1 MTGYIISGLL
11 IAIGIFFYI
20 RYTKKYSKRFAHIGL
35 CAAQTYIMFGDMS
48 ALCAT
53 RTVCASMSKF
63 DKEQLL
69 AMFKH
74 IPVSGEGF
82 DEQLATQ
89 RRSELITCTTLDK
102 NGVVASGT
110 FKIEL
115 NNLSK
120 DWLQAVMK
128 CDDLIANKLFRDAA
142 SQNIVKSLKKI
153 NENAS
158 KSIT

>member
-1 MTGYIISGLL
+1 MTTYSVSGLL
-11 IAIGIFFYI
+11 IVIGLFFYI

-74 IPVSGEGF
+74 IPVSGEGL
-82 DEQLATQ
+82 DEKLSTQ
-89 RRSELITCTTLDK
+89 RRSELITYATLDK

-110 FKIEL
+110 FKNEL

-128 CDDLIANKLFRDAA
+128 CDGDVADKLFRVAA
-142 SQNIVKSLKKI
+142 SQNIVNSLRK
-153 NENAS
+153 
-158 KSIT
+158 

>member
-1 MTGYIISGLL
+1 MTTYIVSGLL
-11 IAIGIFFYI
+11 IVIGLFFYI

-69 AMFKH
+69 AMFKN
-74 IPVSGEGF
+74 IPVSGESL
-82 DEQLATQ
+82 DEKLSTQ
-89 RRSELITCTTLDK
+89 RRSELITYATLDK

-110 FKIEL
+110 FKNEL

-128 CDDLIANKLFRDAA
+128 CDGDVADKLFRVAA
-142 SQNIVKSLKKI
+142 SQNIVNSLRK
-153 NENAS
+153 
-158 KSIT
+158 

>member
-1 MTGYIISGLL
+1 MTTYILSGLL
-11 IAIGIFFYI
+11 IVIGLFFYI

-35 CAAQTYIMFGDMS
+35 SAAQTYIMFGDMA

-69 AMFKH
+69 VMFKH
-74 IPVSGEGF
+74 IPVSGDGL

-89 RRSELITCTTLDK
+89 RRSELITYTTLDK

-110 FKIEL
+110 FKNEL
-115 NNLSK
+115 KDLSK

-128 CDDLIANKLFRDAA
+128 CDYDIADKLFRDAA
-142 SQNIVKSLKKI
+142 SKNIVNSLK
-153 NENAS
+153 N
-158 KSIT
+158 

>member
-1 MTGYIISGLL
+1 MTTYIVSGLL
-11 IAIGIFFYI
+11 IVIGLFFYI

-53 RTVCASMSKF
+53 RTVCASMSNF

-74 IPVSGEGF
+74 IPVSGEGL
-82 DEQLATQ
+82 DEKLSTQ
-89 RRSELITCTTLDK
+89 RRSELITYATLDK

-110 FKIEL
+110 FKNEL

-128 CDDLIANKLFRDAA
+128 CDGDVADKLFRVAA
-142 SQNIVKSLKKI
+142 SQNIVNSLRK
-153 NENAS
+153 
-158 KSIT
+158 